1 VPSVVSITT
10 TKTVQR
16 APDPFEFFF
25 GFSNNRSSGRERVTS
40 LGSGFIVSKE
50 GHILTNYHV
59 VQGTDDILVDLNDGR
74 QAKATV
80 VGSDQQA
87 DVAVLKINLPNLT
100 PLSLADSDQVKVG
113 QIVFAVGNPFGLRES
128 VSQGIISARDRRGI
142 SDSSVEF
149 FQTDTAINPGN
160 SGGPLIDIKGEVVGI
175 NSVIY
180 SESGGNQGIGF
191 AIPSN
196 LIRRTL
202 KSIIEKG
209 RAVKSYLGV
218 SVQQITN
225 DQAEQFKLD
234 PPIGT
239 VVTDVDPGSPAEKAG
254 IIRGDIIQKI
264 NGHEVRDSAAV
275 GNRIAE
281 ADIGANVTIDLVREG
296 QPKTISA
303 QIVEQPA
310 QVGTR
315 LGRNPS
321 NGRSNNNHAV
331 KAFAGVEVRTLDS
344 QLRTEANIPEDTQ
357 GVFVMSVDPS
367 SKLSQNLQAGDIIQ
381 AINNQPIASA
391 EDFQK
396 IGQQLDPNRPVIL
409 VLDRDGQQSF
419 VVVQPG

>member
-1 VPSVVSITT
+1 
-10 TKTVQR
+10 
-16 APDPFEFFF
+16 
-25 GFSNNRSSGRERVTS
+25 TS

-59 VQGTDDILVDLNDGR
+59 VQGTDDILVDLNDGM

-80 VGSDQQA
+80 VGSDQQV

-160 SGGPLIDIKGEVVGI
+160 SGGPLIDVKGEVVGM

-180 SESGGNQGIGF
+180 SESGGNQGVGF

-196 LIRRTL
+196 LVRRTL

-209 RAVKSYLGV
+209 RAVRSYLGV

-225 DQAEQFKLD
+225 DQAQQFKLD

-239 VVTDVDPGSPAEKAG
+239 MVTDVDPGSPAEKAG

-281 ADIGANVTIDLVREG
+281 TDIGSTVTIDLVREG
-296 QPKTISA
+296 QPKTVSA

-310 QVGTR
+310 QIGSR
-315 LGRNPS
+315 LSPNPS
-321 NGRSNNNHAV
+321 NGRHNNNNHSV
-331 KAFAGVEVRTLDS
+331 IAFAGVEVRTLDS
-344 QLRTEANIPEDTQ
+344 QLRSEANIPEDTQ

-367 SKLSQNLQAGDIIQ
+367 SKLSQQLQAGDIIQ
-381 AINNQPIASA
+381 AINNQPVASA

-396 IGQQLDPNRPVIL
+396 IAQQLDPSRPVVV

-419 VVVQPG
+419 IVVQPG